1 VIFLLENEV
10 ERHAIRKRAYLYGRE
25 MVWAKVAQRYM
36 ESFQH
41 AHEGR
46 IRNPQP
52 VFMPLVRGESTSRE
66 LIKDLPMLNLNHLL
80 RMTDDKGIFQHAVFN
95 LPNYSEGYT
104 TDDNARALVL
114 ALLLDQLDS
123 NYYVD
128 IEALTSRYLA
138 FIWYA
143 FNTEKGRFR
152 NFLAF
157 EGGWLEEVGSEDSHG
172 RALWSLGAVLGHASS
187 EGLKGVAARLFGQAL
202 SATLDLKSPRT
213 WAFTLLGIHEYLRR
227 FSGDRA
233 VTQAGQTLAERLM
246 DLYRQTRGPGW
257 YWFEDV
263 VTYNN
268 ATLPHA
274 LLLSSQWMRRT
285 DLTQVA
291 LESLR
296 WLAEIQTCPKGYFT
310 PIGSNGFFPR
320 GGEKARFDQQP
331 IEASA
336 MVSACLEAYRITGD
350 KYWYSQ
356 AQCAF
361 EWFLGQNDIGLSLYD
376 PATGGCHD
384 GLHPDR
390 LNQNQGAESTLAFL
404 LALTEMYLSSTL
416 TPYQPNTARSLSLL
430 LARNNSRD

>member
-1 VIFLLENEV
+1 M
-10 ERHAIRKRAYLYGRE
+10 YGRE
-25 MVWAKVAQRYM
+25 MVWAKVAQNYM
-36 ESFQH
+36 ESFQRTR
-41 AHEGR
+41 EGR
-46 IRNPQP
+46 THNPQLAFTP
-52 VFMPLVRGESTSRE
+52 QETGESTSGE
-66 LIKDLPMLNLNHLL
+66 LITDLPTLNLNHLL

-114 ALLLDQLDS
+114 ALLLDQLDGD
-123 NYYVD
+123 YYVD
-128 IEALTSRYLA
+128 MQALASRYLA

-143 FNTEKGRFR
+143 FNKEKGRFR

-187 EGLKGVAARLFGQAL
+187 EGLQGVAARLFGQAL
-202 SATLDLKSPRT
+202 SATLELKSPRT
-213 WAFTLLGIHEYLRR
+213 WAFTLLGVHEYLHH

-246 DLYRQTRGPGW
+246 ALYHQTRGPGW
-257 YWFEDV
+257 YWYEDI

-274 LLLSSQWMRRT
+274 LLLSSQWMGRI
-285 DLTQVA
+285 DMAQVA
-291 LESLR
+291 LESLL
-296 WLAEIQTCPKGYFT
+296 WLAEIQTSPNGFFM
-310 PIGSNGFFPR
+310 PVGSNGFFPR

-336 MVSACLEAYRITGD
+336 MVSACLEAYRFTQD
-350 KYWYSQ
+350 KFWYRQ

-361 EWFLGQNDIGLSLYD
+361 GWFLGQNDIGLSLYD
-376 PATGGCHD
+376 PTTGGCHD

-404 LALTEMYLSSTL
+404 SALTEIYLSSTIA
-416 TPYQPNTARSLSLL
+416 PYQPKTAHSLSLL
-430 LARNNSRD
+430 LTRHSSHG